1 MAGVGS
7 PMHPYE
13 ELVGTSSPP
22 HPPAA
27 ALCRTT
33 IGSTTLMAARS
44 TDLLPHH
51 TEGPAVELGANVAAP
66 KGFRSASVDLL
77 QVQPVGEALP
87 CASVSEPTVA
97 LHPAME
103 TPKTLD
109 TMKNPHSP
117 LKQSYFLKKSP
128 LPRRL
133 VQQPF
138 PRSLQPCR
146 RAASSTKHS
155 LPRICSWH

>member
-33 IGSTTLMAARS
+33 IGSTTPMAAKS
-44 TDLLPHH
+44 TDLPPHH
-51 TEGPAVELGANVAAP
+51 TEGPAVEPEANAAAP
-66 KGFRSASVDLL
+66 KGFRSPGVDLL
-77 QVQPVGEALP
+77 QVQPLGEASP
-87 CASVSEPTVA
+87 CVSVFEPTVV
-97 LHPAME
+97 LHPAMQM
-103 TPKTLD
+103 PKTLD
-109 TMKNPHSP
+109 PMKNPHSP
-117 LKQSYFLKKSP
+117 LQQSYFLKKSP
-128 LPRRL
+128 LPRHH